1 MMDREQ
7 IDSERYQL
15 NKMESWAVSVLR
27 SIHCMQRDIAY
38 VDGKIAEQDKLGPI
52 LSIQKEVML
61 DGIDALSYYCGFE
74 LVRLEESDAE
84 ENK

>member
-1 MMDREQ
+1 MDREQ

-38 VDGKIAEQDKLGPI
+38 VDGKITEKDKLGPI
-52 LSIQKEVML
+52 LSTQKEVML
-61 DGIDALSYYCGFE
+61 DGLGELAYYCGFD
-74 LVRLEESDAE
+74 LVRLEEPDAE